1 MTEDKL
7 GQKMLEFE
15 RSQTKI
21 IRTTGNELLIGKPM
35 RPTLPCDME
44 EPRPSRTDTGA
55 FTPNFEGARKTRAND
70 QSRLGAATEEKLTQ
84 CLWHSSPRRDGWT
97 G

>member
-21 IRTTGNELLIGKPM
+21 I
-35 RPTLPCDME
+35 
-44 EPRPSRTDTGA
+44 
-55 FTPNFEGARKTRAND
+55 EGARKTRAND